1 MFVLNWW
8 AITWRSDRGTGKQP
22 YSQRLWPAENDH
34 PTIAKRLRSGHVDAA
49 VIGLD
54 TNVLAR
60 YLIESGQ
67 EVFMPKTVALELEW
81 VLRG

>member
-1 MFVLNWW
+1 M
-8 AITWRSDRGTGKQP
+8 
-22 YSQRLWPAENDH
+22 
-34 PTIAKRLRSGHVDAA
+34 
-49 VIGLD
+49 IGLD

-81 VLRG
+81 VLRGVLPTQPGSGWACL